1 MTYDG
6 PSGLLPWAWRKG
18 KEAAWH
24 MPCSIPLP
32 GPGPCA
38 EHSLPGRC
46 SPGTAPQAPRDGSMG
61 PGWLW
66 WAFLAVAALGY
77 PAHPSLH
84 LLLEGG
90 LVLPELPETSL
101 GLSPRSEAPRALHSP
116 SGCLVLCMLSTRQ
129 AVQLAEPQWRALSD
143 LQIRHFPQERTY
155 ARPGIGRQTEAHVS
169 VLYHC
174 DKSLLTWGLGRH
186 TPSLSWR
193 PQV

>member
-1 MTYDG
+1 MAHAMLHPTAG
-6 PSGLLPWAWRKG
+6 TWPMSRALTARQVFPW
-18 KEAAWH
+18 
-24 MPCSIPLP
+24 CSTPVPTRWQRGARLVVVGLP
-32 GPGPCA
+32 GCG
-38 EHSLPGRC
+38 
-46 SPGTAPQAPRDGSMG
+46 
-61 PGWLW
+61 
-66 WAFLAVAALGY
+66 

-90 LVLPELPETSL
+90 LVLPELPKTSL
-101 GLSPRSEAPRALHSP
+101 GLSPRSEAPRAPHSP

-155 ARPGIGRQTEAHVS
+155 ARPGVGRQTEAHVS

-186 TPSLSWR
+186 TLTLSWR